1 MSTRHA
7 TRLAL
12 LMAIAMAMPAVSALQ
27 PGTFTQ
33 YPLQP
38 SAGAAGIQMT
48 RLAVVDASA
57 SSRQWLRGNADYLRA
72 QQIPVM
78 VVHSA
83 APEVQTLLAE
93 YQGSGLLLGAAPEPP
108 ELLDAVLHRLG
119 VELYPAVIEDGMVWQ
134 VRDDS
139 VQHPP
144 RSQPE
149 TITVPAV
156 EKPQPV
162 LTEGADTEP
171 SAEALA
177 LQRELDAMRQGSGT
191 GTGNAAGTVPAAGA
205 GNADG
210 KVPVTGGGVPPSS
223 AAGARG
229 VAGSNG
235 AVIKPQS
242 GNPAVL
248 PEATPAAGAV
258 Q

>member
-1 MSTRHA
+1 MVA
-7 TRLAL
+7 VLAL
-12 LMAIAMAMPAVSALQ
+12 ASPAASALEA
-27 PGTFTQ
+27 GTFTR

-38 SAGAAGIQMT
+38 SSGAAGMQLT
-48 RLAVVDASA
+48 RLAVLDASPQ
-57 SSRQWLRGNADYLRA
+57 SRQWLRSNADYLLA

-83 APEVQTLLAE
+83 ATEVQSLLTE

-108 ELLDAVLHRLG
+108 ELLDAMLQRMG
-119 VELYPAVIEDGMVWQ
+119 VDFYPAVIEDSVVWQ

-139 VQHPP
+139 VQRPP

-177 LQRELDAMRQGSGT
+177 LQRELDAMRQQP
-191 GTGNAAGTVPAAGA
+191 GTGNTAGIVPAAGA
-205 GNADG
+205 GNVNGNAS
-210 KVPVTGGGVPPSS
+210 VTGGGAPPSS
-223 AAGARG
+223 ATGAQG
-229 VAGSNG
+229 AAGSNG

-242 GNPAVL
+242 GNPAAL
-248 PEATPAAGAV
+248 PETAPAAGVV

>member
-1 MSTRHA
+1 
-7 TRLAL
+7 
-12 LMAIAMAMPAVSALQ
+12 
-27 PGTFTQ
+27 
-33 YPLQP
+33 
-38 SAGAAGIQMT
+38 MT

-57 SSRQWLRGNADYLRA
+57 SSRQWLRSNADYLRA

-108 ELLDAVLHRLG
+108 ELLDAMLQRMG
-119 VELYPAVIEDGMVWQ
+119 VEFYPAVIEDGVVWQ

-139 VQHPP
+139 VQRPP

-162 LTEGADTEP
+162 LTEGPDTEP

-177 LQRELDAMRQGSGT
+177 LQRELDAIRQQPGT
-191 GTGNAAGTVPAAGA
+191 GTGNAMGTAAAAGT

-210 KVPVTGGGVPPSS
+210 NVPVTGGGAPPSS
-223 AAGARG
+223 ATGARST
-229 VAGSNG
+229 AGSNG

-248 PEATPAAGAV
+248 PEAAPAAGAV

>member
-12 LMAIAMAMPAVSALQ
+12 LMAIAMAMPAVS
-27 PGTFTQ
+27 GTFTQ

-57 SSRQWLRGNADYLRA
+57 SSRQWLRSNADYLRA

-108 ELLDAVLHRLG
+108 ELLDAMLQRMG
-119 VELYPAVIEDGMVWQ
+119 VEFYPAVIEDGVVWQ
-134 VRDDS
+134 VHDES

-149 TITVPAV
+149 AIIVPSH

-162 LTEGADTEP
+162 LTEGPDTEP

-177 LQRELDAMRQGSGT
+177 LQRELDAMRQQPGI
-191 GTGNAAGTVPAAGA
+191 GNTAGTVPAAGA

-210 KVPVTGGGVPPSS
+210 NVPVTGEGTPPSS
-223 AAGARG
+223 AVG
-229 VAGSNG
+229 VQGTAGSNS

-242 GNPAVL
+242 SNPAVL
-248 PEATPAAGAV
+248 PEAAPAAGAV

>member
-1 MSTRHA
+1 MSTRYA

-57 SSRQWLRGNADYLRA
+57 SSRQWLRGNADYLLA

-93 YQGSGLLLGAAPEPP
+93 YQGSGLLIGAAPEPP

-119 VELYPAVIEDGMVWQ
+119 VEQYPAVIEDGVVWQ
-134 VRDDS
+134 VRDES
-139 VQHPP
+139 VQ
-144 RSQPE
+144 RTARTAPE
-149 TITVPAV
+149 AITIPSH
-156 EKPQPV
+156 EEPQPV
-162 LTEGADTEP
+162 LTEGPDTAP
-171 SAEALA
+171 SAEAVA
-177 LQRELDAMRQGSGT
+177 LQQQLDAMRQGT
-191 GTGNAAGTVPAAGA
+191 GTDKAAVSAPGTV
-205 GNADG
+205 
-210 KVPVTGGGVPPSS
+210 
-223 AAGARG
+223 
-229 VAGSNG
+229 
-235 AVIKPQS
+235 
-242 GNPAVL
+242 
-248 PEATPAAGAV
+248 AGAV
-258 Q
+258 QPAVSGNRPSPATGTGAAMQPASGNGQ

>member
-1 MSTRHA
+1 MSARHA

-57 SSRQWLRGNADYLRA
+57 SSRQWLRSNADYLRA

-108 ELLDAVLHRLG
+108 ELLDAMLQRMG
-119 VELYPAVIEDGMVWQ
+119 VEFYPAVIEDGVVWQ
-134 VRDDS
+134 VRDES
-139 VQHPP
+139 VQRPA
-144 RSQPE
+144 RTAPE
-149 TITVPAV
+149 AITIPSH
-156 EKPQPV
+156 EEPQPV
-162 LTEGADTEP
+162 LTEGPDTAP
-171 SAEALA
+171 SAEAVA
-177 LQRELDAMRQGSGT
+177 LQQQLDAMRQGT
-191 GTGNAAGTVPAAGA
+191 GTDKAAVSAPGTV
-205 GNADG
+205 
-210 KVPVTGGGVPPSS
+210 
-223 AAGARG
+223 
-229 VAGSNG
+229 
-235 AVIKPQS
+235 
-242 GNPAVL
+242 
-248 PEATPAAGAV
+248 AGAV
-258 Q
+258 QPAVSGNRPSPATGTGAAMQPASENGQ

>member
-1 MSTRHA
+1 MSTRYA

-48 RLAVVDASA
+48 RLTVVDASA
-57 SSRQWLRGNADYLRA
+57 SSRQWLRGNADYLLA

-93 YQGSGLLLGAAPEPP
+93 YQGSGLLIGAAPEPP

-119 VELYPAVIEDGMVWQ
+119 VEQYPAVIEDGVVWQ
-134 VRDDS
+134 VRDES
-139 VQHPP
+139 VQRPA
-144 RSQPE
+144 RTAPE
-149 TITVPAV
+149 AITIPSP

-162 LTEGADTEP
+162 LTEGPDTAP
-171 SAEALA
+171 SAEAVA
-177 LQRELDAMRQGSGT
+177 LQQQLDAMRQGT
-191 GTGNAAGTVPAAGA
+191 GTDKATVSAPGT
-205 GNADG
+205 D
-210 KVPVTGGGVPPSS
+210 
-223 AAGARG
+223 
-229 VAGSNG
+229 
-235 AVIKPQS
+235 
-242 GNPAVL
+242 
-248 PEATPAAGAV
+248 AGAV
-258 Q
+258 QSAVSGNRPSPATGTGATMQPASGNGQ

>member
-1 MSTRHA
+1 MSTHHA

-12 LMAIAMAMPAVSALQ
+12 LMAITMATSAVSALQ

-38 SAGAAGIQMT
+38 TAGAAGIQMT
-48 RLAVVDASA
+48 RLAVLDASP
-57 SSRQWLRGNADYLRA
+57 
-72 QQIPVM
+72 QIPVM

-83 APEVQTLLAE
+83 ATEVQSLLTE

-108 ELLDAVLHRLG
+108 ELLDAMLQRMG
-119 VELYPAVIEDGMVWQ
+119 VDFYPAVIEDGVVWQ

-139 VQHPP
+139 VQRPP
-144 RSQPE
+144 RPQPE
-149 TITVPAV
+149 TITVPAA

-162 LTEGADTEP
+162 LTEGPDTEP

-177 LQRELDAMRQGSGT
+177 LQRELDAMRQQPGT
-191 GTGNAAGTVPAAGA
+191 GNTAGTVLATEAGNAAG
-205 GNADG
+205 N
-210 KVPVTGGGVPPSS
+210 VPVTGGGVPPSS
-223 AAGARG
+223 AADVQGAT
-229 VAGSNG
+229 GSNG

-242 GNPAVL
+242 GNPATL
-248 PEATPAAGAV
+248 PESVPAASAV

>member
-1 MSTRHA
+1 MSTRYA

-48 RLAVVDASA
+48 RLTVVDASA
-57 SSRQWLRGNADYLRA
+57 SSRQWLRGNADYLLA

-93 YQGSGLLLGAAPEPP
+93 YQGSGLLIGAAPEPP

-119 VELYPAVIEDGMVWQ
+119 VEQYPAVIEDGVVWQ
-134 VRDDS
+134 VRDES
-139 VQHPP
+139 VQRPP
-144 RSQPE
+144 RDQPE
-149 TITVPAV
+149 TITIPSP

-162 LTEGADTEP
+162 LTEGADTP
-171 SAEALA
+171 PAAEAVA
-177 LQRELDAMRQGSGT
+177 LQQQLDAMRQETGAGKAVGATPGT
-191 GTGNAAGTVPAAGA
+191 GTGAVQPAVSGNGQSAASGADIAVQQPANGTV
-205 GNADG
+205 
-210 KVPVTGGGVPPSS
+210 
-223 AAGARG
+223 
-229 VAGSNG
+229 
-235 AVIKPQS
+235 Q
-242 GNPAVL
+242 
-248 PEATPAAGAV
+248 
-258 Q
+258 